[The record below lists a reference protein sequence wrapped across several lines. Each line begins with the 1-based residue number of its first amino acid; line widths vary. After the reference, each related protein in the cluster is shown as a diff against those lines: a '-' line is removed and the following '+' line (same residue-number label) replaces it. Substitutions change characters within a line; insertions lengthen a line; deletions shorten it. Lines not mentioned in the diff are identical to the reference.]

1 MKSDL
6 KEKLLLRMFA
16 SIEYVERFVEHF
28 VAAMDA
34 AENGVAVYKK
44 QPPTDPKLLTDYQ
57 YEINQ
62 WETKVLPNFRGMKIN
77 AMEALSNYKNGK
89 TSTMR
94 SCTGSFRGLSKDMDG
109 VGEEWWQAVDSTIRQ
124 NYYENLKIAGVMGD
138 NILFTIIKGW
148 RPGEL
153 LKESITGPI
162 DEQDLLRYLN
172 PGETV

>member
-6 KEKLLLRMFA
+6 KEKLLLRMFS
-16 SIEYVERFVEHF
+16 SIEYIEKFVEHF

-34 AENGVAVYKK
+34 AEKGVATYKK
-44 QPPTDPKLLTDYQ
+44 KPPGDPHLLAGYQP
-57 YEINQ
+57 EIRQ
-62 WETKVLPNFRGMKIN
+62 WETKVLPNFRRMKIN
-77 AMEALSNYKNGK
+77 AIEALSNYKNGK
-89 TSTMR
+89 ISTMR
-94 SCTGSFRGLSKDMDG
+94 SCTGNFRGLSKDMDG
-109 VGEEWWQAVDSTIRQ
+109 IGEEWWQVVDPVIRQ

-153 LKESITGPI
+153 FKESITGPI
-162 DEQDLLRYLN
+162 EEQDLLRYLK